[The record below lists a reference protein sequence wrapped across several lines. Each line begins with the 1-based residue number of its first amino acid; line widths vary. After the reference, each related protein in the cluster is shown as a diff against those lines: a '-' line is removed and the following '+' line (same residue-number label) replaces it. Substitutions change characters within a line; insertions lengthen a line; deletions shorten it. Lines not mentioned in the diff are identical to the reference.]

1 MPHFIPTLM
10 SFQPFT
16 DVEDRRSLCP
26 LLVTNGYTQE
36 VFIEQKCKVEP
47 PQGLL

>member
-26 LLVTNGYTQE
+26 LVTNGYTQE